1 MRSALRE
8 FFTHTA
14 CWLLILPLVPC
25 VSVADE
31 AVSEKKTAE
40 LETIIVSG
48 TRAQAIA
55 GKASVIDA
63 PTVEAVHA
71 THPSELLTRQPGVWI
86 SRGGGQEQLTALRSP
101 VWTGA
106 GACGEVVFAE
116 DGVPVRPSGF
126 CNANAFME
134 INTEQSGGVE
144 VLRGAQ
150 GGSLYGANA
159 VHGVINVLSE
169 PFASASR
176 ITGEVGANDY
186 ARLMWQQSD
195 NDSGVALNA
204 THDGGYQDSS
214 GFEQQKMSWKQR
226 QQFSGADSGIALT
239 HFFTA
244 TSLNQQSIGY
254 LVGQDAYKN
263 DAIRADNPNPDAYR
277 DAVAYRYVQDWAW
290 QANDWQVHVKPYL
303 RHTDMQFSQHF
314 NPGQP
319 LENNG
324 HNSGGMQWLLQRDNF
339 SWGTW
344 QWGAETDIAHA
355 WTHEWQD
362 LPTTAGPPAKVS
374 PQGDHYDYGVNMQTA
389 ALWQALSW
397 QLAER
402 VEWQF
407 GLRADRV
414 WYQYDNNMPDG
425 ASGKYMRPADRG
437 DRFALLSPRIGL
449 VYTDARDNEWYA
461 SVSSGSRAPQ
471 TAELYRLQGNQRMAD
486 IGAES
491 MTGEEIG
498 WRGSNRW
505 QLQWNV
511 ALFTM
516 HKDHVIIRNAASV
529 LSDSASTQHRGL
541 ELQLEKKWQDGWFAN
556 VAATYA
562 EHRYDSPVFDN
573 AVNVEGNLMDTAP
586 RTFGSLQAGWQQNGL
601 RLEIEWQHMA
611 RYYLNPEDSFQY
623 DGHNLFNLRGE
634 IQPGQH
640 WKIFSRVMNVTNVD
654 YAERADVTTNPN
666 PALVV
671 PRYFVGMPRSLYV
684 GFEWSY

>member
-1 MRSALRE
+1 MKITVSCGI
-8 FFTHTA
+8 FFSSLA
-14 CWLLILPLVPC
+14 ILLLSGMAGIT
-25 VSVADE
+25 VADE
-31 AVSEKKTAE
+31 KYTDKKNLQ
-40 LETIIVSG
+40 LETIVVSG

-55 GKASVIDA
+55 GKASVMDA
-63 PTVEAVHA
+63 PAVDAVHA
-71 THPSELLTRQPGVWI
+71 THPSELLARQPGVWI

-169 PFASASR
+169 PFTAKNRLTTEGGS
-176 ITGEVGANDY
+176 NDY
-186 ARLMWQQSD
+186 ARLMWQKSGSD
-195 NDSGVALNA
+195 SSIAINT

-214 GFEQQKMSWKQR
+214 GFEQQKISLKQE
-226 QQFSGADSGIALT
+226 QKFSGSTLT

-244 TSLNQQSIGY
+244 TNLNQQSIGY

-263 DAIRADNPNPDAYR
+263 AALKTGNPNPDAYR
-277 DAVAYRYVQDWAW
+277 DAVAYRYVQDWTW
-290 QANDWQVHVKPYL
+290 QANDWQLHLKPYL
-303 RHTDMQFSQHF
+303 RHTGMQFSQHF

-319 LENNG
+319 LESNA
-324 HNSGGMQWLLQRDNF
+324 HNSGGVQGIMQRDNF

-344 QWGAETDIAHA
+344 QLGADVDLAHA

-374 PQGDHYDYGVNMQTA
+374 PQGDHYNYGVDMQTA

-397 QLAER
+397 QMTER
-402 VEWQF
+402 TELQF

-414 WYQYDNNMPDG
+414 LYQYDNKMPAG
-425 ASGKYMRPADRG
+425 ASGKYMRPADRS
-437 DRFALLSPRIGL
+437 DSFTLLSPRIGL
-449 VYTDARDNEWYA
+449 VYTDAMDNEWYT
-461 SVSSGSRAPQ
+461 SVSSGNRAPQ
-471 TAELYRLQGNQRMAD
+471 TAELYRLQGGQQLAD

-491 MTGEEIG
+491 IVGQEIG

-505 QLQWNV
+505 QMQWNV
-511 ALFTM
+511 ALFSM

-529 LSDSASTQHRGL
+529 LADSASTQHRGL
-541 ELQLEKKWQDGWFAN
+541 ELQLEKKWQDGWFAS

-562 EHRYDSPVFDN
+562 EHRYDSTVFDN
-573 AVNVEGNLMDTAP
+573 ASNVQGNIMDTAP
-586 RTFGSLQAGWQQNGL
+586 RTFGSLQTGFDQAG
-601 RLEIEWQHMA
+601 RRIEVEWQHMGS
-611 RYYLNPEDSFQY
+611 YYLNPEDSFRY
-623 DGHNLFNLRGE
+623 DGHNVFNLRAE
-634 IQPGQH
+634 YQLDPH
-640 WKIFSRVMNVTNVD
+640 WKLFSRVMNISNVD

-671 PRYFVGMPRSLYV
+671 PRYFVGMPRSVYV